1 MDLRFPGYEDVE
13 IVDGVPEGWEKVN
26 LDIIAPILTGKKDAN
41 FGTDDGAYPFFT
53 CAQEPIKAPSYS
65 FDCDAVILAGKWRF

>member
-26 LDIIAPILTGKKDAN
+26 LDIIAPILDVYKRQCLGSGN
-41 FGTDDGAYPFFT
+41 RG
-53 CAQEPIKAPSYS
+53 
-65 FDCDAVILAGKWRF
+65 